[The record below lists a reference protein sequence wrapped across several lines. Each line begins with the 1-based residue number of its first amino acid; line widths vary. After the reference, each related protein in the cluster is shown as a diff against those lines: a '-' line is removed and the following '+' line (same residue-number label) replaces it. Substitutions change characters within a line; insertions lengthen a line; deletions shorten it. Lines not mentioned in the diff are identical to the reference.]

1 MISMAEPVVLIVD
14 DHREITDF
22 LYGNLKSKYKVITA
36 ADGLK
41 ALHIL
46 EKETVHLV
54 VSDVMM
60 PLMDGFELCKI
71 IKSNFNYC
79 HIPVILL
86 TAKNTLEARIDGLEL
101 GADAYIEKPFS
112 PRHLQA
118 QIANLLV
125 NRNKLKDFFAS
136 SPLAHMKSM
145 AYSKADEEFL
155 EKLNEVIFENLKD
168 SALDVEHLARFM
180 NMSRP
185 TLYRKIKGVSD
196 FTPNELINISRLKKA
211 AEMLAEGRFR
221 ISEISEMIGFT
232 SQHQFSRSFLK
243 QFQMSPS
250 EYQSRCHAKKD
261 F

>member
-1 MISMAEPVVLIVD
+1 MMEPVVLIVD
-14 DHREITDF
+14 DNREITDF
-22 LYGNLKSKYKVITA
+22 LSGNLKSKYNVLTA

-41 ALHIL
+41 ALQVL
-46 EKETVHLV
+46 ENETVHLI

-86 TAKNTLEARIDGLEL
+86 TAKNTLEAKIDGLEL

-155 EKLNEVIFENLKD
+155 EKLNEVIFDNLKD
-168 SALDVEHLARFM
+168 PALEVEHLAKFM

-211 AEMLAEGRFR
+211 AELLTEGRFR
-221 ISEISEMIGFT
+221 INEISEMIGFT
-232 SQHQFSRSFLK
+232 SQHHFARSFSK

-250 EYQSRCHAKKD
+250 EYQSRCYSKKNSE
-261 F
+261 

>member
-1 MISMAEPVVLIVD
+1 MMEPVVLIVD
-14 DHREITDF
+14 DNREITDF
-22 LYGNLKSKYKVITA
+22 LYGNLKSKYNVLTA

-41 ALHIL
+41 ALQVL
-46 EKETVHLV
+46 ENETVHLV

-71 IKSNFNYC
+71 IKSNFSYC

-86 TAKNTLEARIDGLEL
+86 TAKKTLEAKIDGLEL

-118 QIANLLV
+118 QIANLLM

-155 EKLNEVIFENLKD
+155 EKLNEVIFENLKN
-168 SALDVEHLARFM
+168 SALDVEDLARFM

-196 FTPNELINISRLKKA
+196 FTPNELVNISRLKKA
-211 AEMLAEGRFR
+211 AELLTEGRFR
-221 ISEISEMIGFT
+221 INEISEMIGFT
-232 SQHQFSRSFLK
+232 SQHHFARSFLK

-250 EYQSRCHAKKD
+250 EYQSKCYSKKN
-261 F
+261 